1 MLLIVLSGKPSLRPG
16 KCRGC
21 RGSGLYYFRGVPAC
35 SIRAS
40 SSLRSDWGSAPC
52 NSSLRGNPYLAM
64 GDISREADEQFAG
77 ERYDRDASSDGRAT
91 RHRNVDVVFR
101 FAGANLTSISSW
113 PISTG
118 RLPNSA
124 AQTGKDSPQEG
135 DGFELSVPR
144 QLRPPQRPLIT
155 SPAITF
161 RDSSACASHRRLRPL
176 RGNPPICAG
185 PSSKLSQSPD
195 GSSTTLSCPRN
206 DAPVMLFWASTGSPA
221 MQPRWICHGPGPR
234 KSSRATAAKAASTR
248 GSLTPSA
255 TSCARHKTSL
265 SKNPSLKQISA
276 IEVPSSP
283 VI

>member
-1 MLLIVLSGKPSLRPG
+1 MNR
-16 KCRGC
+16 
-21 RGSGLYYFRGVPAC
+21 
-35 SIRAS
+35 
-40 SSLRSDWGSAPC
+40 LRSVSARICRQNPT
-52 NSSLRGNPYLAM
+52 SLTEEFPAA
-64 GDISREADEQFAG
+64 ITASRWSCSPFA
-77 ERYDRDASSDGRAT
+77 
-91 RHRNVDVVFR
+91 
-101 FAGANLTSISSW
+101 L
-113 PISTG
+113 
-118 RLPNSA
+118 
-124 AQTGKDSPQEG
+124 DSPLEG